1 MLDITILSSSISLS
15 VGNTNTENFSDSSHI
30 NGSLYYVI
38 FQSCLVKH
46 HLGHLLKIEIPR
58 VHLRCSDPDSQGDD
72 PGNQFPASPQGFS
85 YSDEEE
91 KLFSYKTRHVLWKR
105 CFRRALGM
113 RWCRLNP
120 RGWNRAIFDL
130 VKIKGY
136 VEAMSARWQTSSRFS
151 LFYRNIK

>member
-38 FQSCLVKH
+38 FQSCPVKH
-46 HLGHLLKIEIPR
+46 HLGHLLKIEIPG

-91 KLFSYKTRHVLWKR
+91 KLFSYKTRHVL
-105 CFRRALGM
+105 
-113 RWCRLNP
+113 
-120 RGWNRAIFDL
+120 
-130 VKIKGY
+130 
-136 VEAMSARWQTSSRFS
+136 
-151 LFYRNIK
+151 